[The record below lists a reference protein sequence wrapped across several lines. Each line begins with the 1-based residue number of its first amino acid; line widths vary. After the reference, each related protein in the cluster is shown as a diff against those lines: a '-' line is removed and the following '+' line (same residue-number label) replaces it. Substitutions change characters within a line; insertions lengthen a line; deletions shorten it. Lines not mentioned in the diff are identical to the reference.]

1 MDPSPDFI
9 SHASIPA
16 ANIVEEQLVPLFRAF
31 QALHCLSLDEF
42 AALQKQELDR
52 LKEISREKE
61 HWLNIAN
68 HLLAREKTVELLAAP
83 YAGPKG
89 APACDKL
96 VHGIRAQGDRM
107 HDLLVVNQAVAARD
121 LMLAVK
127 TQSMI
132 QRQGEALNM
141 TGGFGTSSQSGVLR
155 YLQDQVEALQAI
167 SSANENLLLLICSLE
182 NLSKRI

>member
-1 MDPSPDFI
+1 
-9 SHASIPA
+9 
-16 ANIVEEQLVPLFRAF
+16 
-31 QALHCLSLDEF
+31 
-42 AALQKQELDR
+42 
-52 LKEISREKE
+52 
-61 HWLNIAN
+61 
-68 HLLAREKTVELLAAP
+68 
-83 YAGPKG
+83 
-89 APACDKL
+89 
-96 VHGIRAQGDRM
+96 M
-107 HDLLVVNQAVAARD
+107 HDLLVVNQAVTARD

-167 SSANENLLLLICSLE
+167 SSANENLLLLITSLE